1 MWLYSFFSWNYEQGI
16 NLPEGRRWHCIA
28 EFTSNLFNFFFIVMS
43 GRRETAFTHR
53 SSSLIHPL
61 LSLGNRLLVF
71 RKHQALETM
80 MMRGFPLTS
89 LSLEDWQHHSW
100 WKALPGPVFWAHPFP
115 SALTHTASFCEPGKC
130 HCDENWSLGRTRL
143 KRPLNS

>member
-1 MWLYSFFSWNYEQGI
+1 MWLYSFFFWNYEQGI

-28 EFTSNLFNFFFIVMS
+28 EFTSNLFNFFLS
-43 GRRETAFTHR
+43 WCQAGGKRH
-53 SSSLIHPL
+53 SL
-61 LSLGNRLLVF
+61 
-71 RKHQALETM
+71 TT
-80 MMRGFPLTS
+80 FPLSFILFFPSGIGCWSSGSTR
-89 LSLEDWQHHSW
+89 LWKQWWWEVFPWQVCLLKTDSIILGG
-100 WKALPGPVFWAHPFP
+100 ALPGPVCWAHPFP